1 MSAPS
6 SFLLNAILA
15 VVDLASTRRR
25 LRRHIDRVNAPEIVA
40 GARRHAISQ
49 LAEGAA
55 FDVLPLSRAE
65 VARWATLIEGGL
77 EDLVDD
83 WQLARDLCT
92 GLPADV
98 ARPIRAIINA
108 PPAACEGACLCLC
121 GHACAEHDLGGGRC
135 AHPGCRCSTH
145 TQRTEIAQAFAS
157 AEVLLRGAE
166 LRAAEARERPHAERD
181 TLPDVDQVDEAS
193 PVSERRALLPEP
205 PRGSAWP
212 RGVTLAAHFMGAAL
226 LAGGR

>member
-1 MSAPS
+1 M
-6 SFLLNAILA
+6 
-15 VVDLASTRRR
+15 
-25 LRRHIDRVNAPEIVA
+25 NAPEILA
-40 GARRHAISQ
+40 SAAARASSM

-55 FDVLPLSRAE
+55 FDALPLSRAE

-83 WQLARDLCT
+83 WQLARDLCA

-108 PPAACEGACLCLC
+108 PAAACEGACLCLC
-121 GHACAEHDLGGGRC
+121 GHTCAEHDLGGGRC

-145 TQRTEIAQAFAS
+145 TQHTEIAQAFAS

-166 LRAAEARERPHAERD
+166 LPRAAEARERPHAERD
-181 TLPDVDQVDEAS
+181 TLPDVDEAS
-193 PVSERRALLPEP
+193 PVSERRVLLPL
-205 PRGSAWP
+205 PRAP
-212 RGVTLAAHFMGAAL
+212 ARLRVAARVTLAAHFMGAARSRGAADVL
-226 LAGGR
+226 RRQGGLQRRGQGPRLHPIALPRGGQR